1 MKNEGH
7 SLLEGQHEKFVAAVR
22 KREIL
27 WATKVKMSRSEKKR
41 NKNTYD
47 ISFIKRVTRTGGG
60 GGRSRVQK
68 RRDARSK
75 LLFC

>member
-47 ISFIKRVTRTGGG
+47 ISFIKRVARTEGGA
-60 GGRSRVQK
+60 RSRVQK